1 MSGAHS
7 RTMAEERLVPSLL
20 KHKTSFHK
28 ITSTTTAT
36 GQEEYHDTIIGL
48 GPGGV
53 EPQGAFEV
61 SKRKRILQI
70 TLAVLYCL
78 LAAGIIFGYAAL
90 KPILI
95 SEGVYRDKC
104 TPEEIE
110 NGTRVCYQQGMR
122 LNFMFTIAAVATNVC
137 ALLVGTILDQY
148 GPRVAGIIGSFLFA
162 AGCTGMAFGRNI
174 TVIDPYPIS
183 YLLMAVGGPFIFI
196 SSFHLS
202 NAFPRHSG
210 MILSLLT
217 GAFDASSAIFLLY
230 RLLYQYFGQIT
241 LRQWFLTYLFVPLM
255 ILLAQL
261 LIMPKISYKTSS
273 ELSSQLAVE
282 SDLSTNPSV
291 PTKQRTAAAEIAH
304 EIDALL
310 SGSSDDFKQATS
322 HPHKADNLAK
332 TAGVY
337 GILHGVPVSQQLRS
351 FWFLGIAAFTILQML
366 RINYFVATI
375 RTQYEFLFHNYD
387 DAVAINTFFD
397 IALPLGGLAA
407 IPLIGVIL
415 DSFSTLTILSIL
427 VTVATTI
434 GILGL
439 VQNSYIAAYANV
451 ILFVMYRP
459 FYYTVVSDYC
469 TKVFGME
476 TFGMVYGAVICLAG
490 LFGLSQQVLE
500 WVTYRVEGDPRVVNA
515 GLLIAGVIIGTA
527 LVGWVAKGA
536 RAGKRGVREGD
547 GPEYGTEYGAV

>member
-1 MSGAHS
+1 MSGTHS
-7 RTMAEERLVPSLL
+7 KTMAEERLVPSLL
-20 KHKTSFHK
+20 QHKTSLHK
-28 ITSTTTAT
+28 ITSTTTTA
-36 GQEEYHDTIIGL
+36 GQQEYHSTIISL

-61 SKRKRILQI
+61 PKRKRILQI
-70 TLAVLYCL
+70 TLAVIYCL
-78 LAAGIIFGYAAL
+78 LAAGIVFGYAAL

-104 TPEEIE
+104 TSEEIA

-148 GPRVAGIIGSFLFA
+148 GPRVAGVIGSFLFA

-196 SSFHLS
+196 PSFHLA

-230 RLLYQYFGQIT
+230 RLLYQYLGQIT
-241 LRQWFLTYLFVPLM
+241 LRQWFLAYLFVPLL
-255 ILLAQL
+255 ILFTQL
-261 LIMPKISYKTSS
+261 LIMPKISYKTCS
-273 ELSSQLAVE
+273 ELSSQAAVE

-291 PTKQRTAAAEIAH
+291 PVIQRSAASEIAS

-310 SGSSDDFKQATS
+310 GGPDGDFKRTPS
-322 HPHKADNLAK
+322 HHLKLDDRE
-332 TAGVY
+332 TAGVW
-337 GILHGVPVSQQLRS
+337 GVLHDVPVSQQLRS
-351 FWFLGIAAFTILQML
+351 FWFWGIAGFTIIQML
-366 RINYFVATI
+366 RINYFVATV
-375 RTQYEFLFHNYD
+375 RTQYEFLFHNYE
-387 DAVAINTFFD
+387 DAITLNTFFD

-407 IPLIGVIL
+407 IPFIGIVL
-415 DSFSTLTILSIL
+415 DSLSTLTVLSVL
-427 VTVATTI
+427 VTTATTI
-434 GILGL
+434 GVLGL
-439 VQNSYIAAYANV
+439 VENSYIAAYANV

-469 TKVFGME
+469 AKVFGTE
-476 TFGMVYGAVICLAG
+476 TFGKVYGAVICLAG
-490 LFGLSQQVLE
+490 LFGLSQQGLD
-500 WVTYRVEGDPRVVNA
+500 WVTYHAGGDPRAVNA
-515 GLLIAGVIIGTA
+515 GLLMAGVLIGA
-527 LVGWVAKGA
+527 AVVGWVAKGG
-536 RAGKRGVREGD
+536 RRGKRGARESD
-547 GPEYGTEYGAV
+547 GAGYGGV